1 MRTIRVAG
9 LQLRP
14 GGVENTV
21 NRALRLLESAGKR
34 EVEVACLPE
43 AWPHTT
49 PYLELEAATEAYDA
63 IVSSL
68 SRVARE
74 YGMWIA
80 AGGLYKQDGD
90 ALKIV
95 CPIIS
100 DSGDVVGE
108 QEKVHLFRVERQLFQ
123 RGQKLNVFN
132 IAGVKTGILICHDIV
147 YPEAARVLAIKGAEL
162 ILHPSRIVSEGVGV
176 WRQYVKVRSVE
187 NRIPIVAANIYL
199 RRLFGG
205 GSIITGLR
213 QSRRGVVYPISL
225 ASVGAGEK
233 LMVADME
240 LDAIAGARE
249 ERLAN
254 RLPSAYMEL
263 ISA

>member
-1 MRTIRVAG
+1 M
-9 LQLRP
+9 QLMP
-14 GGVENTV
+14 SGVERTV
-21 NRALRLLESAGKR
+21 KRALALLESAGR
-34 EVEVACLPE
+34 RGAEVACLPE

-49 PYLELEAATEAYDA
+49 PYLELETATAAYDM
-63 IVSSL
+63 IVSAL

-80 AGGLYKQDGD
+80 AGGLYKQDGE

-95 CPIIS
+95 CPIIG
-100 DSGDVVGE
+100 DDGDVIGE

-123 RGQKLNVFN
+123 RGQKLNVFK
-132 IAGVKTGILICHDIV
+132 IAGVNMGVLICHDIV

-162 ILHPSRIVSEGVGV
+162 ILHPSRIVSEGVRV
-176 WRQYVKVRSVE
+176 WRQYVRVRSVE
-187 NRIPIVAANIYL
+187 NRVPIVAVNIYL

-205 GSIITGLR
+205 GSIITGLK
-213 QSRRGVVYPISL
+213 QSRRGVVYPTSL
-225 ASVGAGEK
+225 ASAGTGER
-233 LMVADME
+233 LVVADIE

-263 ISA
+263 VSG